1 MTAMATQM
9 SRTMKACPPELLA
22 CDTTAVAAT
31 PRAMD
36 PSAVTVVATLRAPA
50 DDGRAGGG
58 PSWYP
63 GGSTGPM

>member
-9 SRTMKACPPELLA
+9 SRTMMACAPELLDR
-22 CDTTAVAAT
+22 DTTAVPAT

-36 PSAVTVVATLRAPA
+36 PRAVRVVATFRCPIGPGL
-50 DDGRAGGG
+50 AGGG